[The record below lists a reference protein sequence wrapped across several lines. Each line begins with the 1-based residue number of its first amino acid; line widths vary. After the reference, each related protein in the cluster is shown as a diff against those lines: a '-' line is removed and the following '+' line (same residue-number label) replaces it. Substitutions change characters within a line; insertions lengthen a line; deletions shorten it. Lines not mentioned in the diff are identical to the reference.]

1 VFRYRSTAPNVI
13 HRNPSAS
20 IHALD
25 HPVGF
30 PETRLIAQAVNGAK
44 FVPKEFSLMEK
55 NWAQFQSVGDGIA
68 VIVAHDPSVST
79 TQSPW
84 QLYKHCG
91 YVVTSPS
98 VQDT

>member
-1 VFRYRSTAPNVI
+1 
-13 HRNPSAS
+13 
-20 IHALD
+20 
-25 HPVGF
+25 
-30 PETRLIAQAVNGAK
+30 
-44 FVPKEFSLMEK
+44 MEK